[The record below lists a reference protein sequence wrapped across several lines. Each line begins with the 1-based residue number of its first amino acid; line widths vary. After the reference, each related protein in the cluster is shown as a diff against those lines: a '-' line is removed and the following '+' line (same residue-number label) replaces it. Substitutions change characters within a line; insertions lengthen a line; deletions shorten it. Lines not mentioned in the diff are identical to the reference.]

1 MNLPMTSSIRSPAT
15 AAAAPRN
22 ILNTRRY
29 RLRNRAREAA
39 RVSDG
44 LNLNEDISL
53 AELTRMAPPRD
64 VDEEE
69 AMLAEALKL
78 SLEQADSDAAAAAS
92 PSRPRFTL
100 SKKPR
105 VKYII
110 GQIDNPRESKKRP
123 AKESSVYTRKKR
135 RNSKRQEKEVILAV
149 DRMIRNIEKVSQ
161 KEDAL
166 AKKELIK
173 QENQVKYAVD
183 RMIRNIEKA
192 SQKEDALAKRELMK
206 QRRNSEKQEKE
217 VILAVDRMI
226 RNIEGGAKR
235 RCPSKEGVDEG

>member
-1 MNLPMTSSIRSPAT
+1 MSEESRKVIDLVDDESPDISSIRSPAT

-92 PSRPRFTL
+92 PSREVYPFEEAGR
-100 SKKPR
+100 P
-105 VKYII
+105 IM
-110 GQIDNPRESKKRP
+110 GQIDNPMVEEE
-123 AKESSVYTRKKR
+123 AR
-135 RNSKRQEKEVILAV
+135 RIVRVHAEET
-149 DRMIRNIEKVSQ
+149 
-161 KEDAL
+161 
-166 AKKELIK
+166 
-173 QENQVKYAVD
+173 
-183 RMIRNIEKA
+183 
-192 SQKEDALAKRELMK
+192 
-206 QRRNSEKQEKE
+206 
-217 VILAVDRMI
+217 
-226 RNIEGGAKR
+226 
-235 RCPSKEGVDEG
+235 

>member
-1 MNLPMTSSIRSPAT
+1 M
-15 AAAAPRN
+15 

-92 PSRPRFTL
+92 PFKAEVYPF
-100 SKKPR
+100 
-105 VKYII
+105 
-110 GQIDNPRESKKRP
+110 EE
-123 AKESSVYTRKKR
+123 AKGKIYHRTNR
-135 RNSKRQEKEVILAV
+135 
-149 DRMIRNIEKVSQ
+149 
-161 KEDAL
+161 
-166 AKKELIK
+166 
-173 QENQVKYAVD
+173 
-183 RMIRNIEKA
+183 
-192 SQKEDALAKRELMK
+192 
-206 QRRNSEKQEKE
+206 
-217 VILAVDRMI
+217 
-226 RNIEGGAKR
+226 
-235 RCPSKEGVDEG
+235 